1 MALKENEKTKKLL
14 KLEEQLRKLEERKRA
29 LEAQIREEED
39 RIYLKMGK
47 MTGFKKKQYQRMKQA
62 YNMRQDGKTF
72 VEIGQ
77 SLDLSASQVSIL
89 CQTYAVILE
98 VLEKRNKP

>member
-1 MALKENEKTKKLL
+1 MALTENEKTKKLL
-14 KLEEQLRKLEERKRA
+14 KLEEQLRNVDKRKVK
-29 LEAQIREEED
+29 LEAQIKEEED
-39 RIYLKMGK
+39 RIYMKMGK
-47 MTGFKKKQYQRMKQA
+47 MTDFKKKQYNRMKQA

-89 CQTYAVILE
+89 CQTYSVVLE
-98 VLEKRNKP
+98 VLEKRNKT

>member
-1 MALKENEKTKKLL
+1 MALAENEKTKKLL
-14 KLEEQLRKLEERKRA
+14 KLEEQLRKVKERK
-29 LEAQIREEED
+29 LELESQIRAEED

-47 MTGFKKKQYQRMKQA
+47 MTNFKKQQYQRMKQA

-89 CQTYAVILE
+89 CQTYSVILE
-98 VLEKRNKP
+98 VLEKRNKT

>member
-1 MALKENEKTKKLL
+1 MALADNEKTKKLIKLEDQLRKVKERKL
-14 KLEEQLRKLEERKRA
+14 KLEEQ
-29 LEAQIREEED
+29 IREEEE

-47 MTGFKKKQYQRMKQA
+47 MTDFKKKQYQRMKQA

-89 CQTYAVILE
+89 CQTYSVILE
-98 VLEKRNKP
+98 VLEKRNKT